1 MLEINLDVVKRTRTN
16 KGAVNQMRREGKVPG
31 VFYVKGEDPLT
42 FVVSEKELKPLV
54 YTAETRIVNLKVD
67 DAEPRRAVLRDIQFD
82 PVTERIL
89 HIDLM
94 GLTAGQSLHL
104 QIPILLEGS
113 AKGIKEGGIL
123 QHQLHKIDIECLPRH
138 IPQHIAV
145 EISDLGI
152 GDSIHVSDLELEN
165 MKILTNEDVTIVSVI
180 QPRVVV
186 EEEPA
191 LEEEIGEEEQAQP
204 EVIGKGKPEEE
215 ETKE

>member
-1 MLEINLDVVKRTRTN
+1 MLEINLDVAKRSRTN
-16 KGAVNQMRREGKVPG
+16 KGAINQMRRDGKVPG
-31 VFYVKGEDPLT
+31 VFYIKGEEPLT
-42 FVVSEKELKPLV
+42 FVVSEKDLKPLV

-67 DAEPRRAVLRDIQFD
+67 DAEPKRAVLRDIQFD

-104 QIPILLEGS
+104 QIPILLEGT

-123 QHQLHKIDIECLPRH
+123 QHQLHKIEIECLPKHIPRH
-138 IPQHIAV
+138 IGV
-145 EISDLGI
+145 EVTELGI
-152 GDSIHVSDLELEN
+152 GDSIHVKDLEVEDI
-165 MKILTNEDVTIVSVI
+165 KILTNEDVTVVSVI

-215 ETKE
+215 EGKE